1 MATRNLLLL
10 MRNLRTGPEQMRP
23 YIRCHTTSTQTPA
36 NQHDTTRE
44 SINLNPFSSSLNEE
58 QKLFLEE
65 LRPPLKRSFNL
76 AAYVNE
82 SKTLQEFIKL
92 GVSLYDI
99 ENTNYSAA
107 KYYINLDFERDCVDH
122 IKFLRA
128 NGLKDKNIGRF
139 ISEFPMIFKEDI
151 DDLQIRINYLNAKGF
166 TKRMISS
173 ALNTSA
179 VILSL
184 KTKTLDF
191 KLGHLQIEFQL
202 PASILRNIVVKHP
215 QSVLL
220 PAGQL
225 KLTNFVL
232 KEEFGFE
239 LREVHKLLEAQPSLL
254 DVVRPVLIERL
265 DIVHNNIGLSHEAIV
280 KFPGLIT
287 GPKLDIK
294 HRADYLK
301 KLNRNQY
308 DPSKPLYVPPSA
320 LYDISDEDFC
330 IKCAKTDLEDYKLF
344 LKSC

>member
-1 MATRNLLLL
+1 
-10 MRNLRTGPEQMRP
+10 MRRLRYGSDQIKPF
-23 YIRCHTTSTQTPA
+23 IRCHTTNTQTPA
-36 NQHDTTRE
+36 NQLDTTRE
-44 SINLNPFSSSLNEE
+44 SLSLNPFSAINEE

-65 LRPPLKRSFNL
+65 LRPPIKRSFNL
-76 AAYVNE
+76 AAYVNQ
-82 SKTLQEFIKL
+82 SKTLQELIKL
-92 GVSLYDI
+92 GVSLFDI

-107 KYYINLDFERDCVDH
+107 KYYVNLDFERDCVDH
-122 IKFLRA
+122 IKFLRG
-128 NGLKDKNIGRF
+128 NGLNDKNIGRF

-151 DDLQIRINYLNAKGF
+151 DDLQIRINYLTAKGF
-166 TKRMISS
+166 TRKMISS
-173 ALNTSA
+173 AINKSA

-191 KLGHLQIEFQL
+191 KLGQLQIELQL
-202 PASILRNIVVKHP
+202 PAPVLRNIVVKHP
-215 QSVLL
+215 QTVLL

-232 KEEFGFE
+232 KEEFGFNLKE
-239 LREVHKLLEAQPSLL
+239 IHKLLEAQPELL
-254 DVVRPVLIERL
+254 DIVRPVLIERL
-265 DIVHNNIGLSHEAIV
+265 DIIHNDIGLSHETIV
-280 KFPGLIT
+280 KFAGLIT

-330 IKCAKTDLEDYKLF
+330 IKYAKTNLDDYKLF